1 MTRLAILLPVVIG
14 YLVGASPALAWTWP
28 VDGPVLQHF
37 AIGSDPY
44 AAGQHRG
51 IDIGAPPG
59 AVVAAPA
66 GGVVSFAGTVPS
78 GGPTITIKTQDG
90 HAATLQHLGSFEVSK
105 GTVVAEGQALGTVGP
120 GEGSETPA
128 HIHLGIR
135 VASDPNGYLDP
146 LTLLPRP
153 GAQPQTAEPQPVEGS
168 NDTAAESA
176 PAEGGTSNGDAA
188 ATLPAADGPADP
200 PSVVPAA
207 GSVASD
213 TASLPG
219 EGAAEQQ
226 ATPSAG
232 AVVTLGAGTVAL
244 SGPGGQAPDTAAF
257 PGTEPGAER
266 RRALRIDASSPPR
279 RATEGARTR
288 SLELVVQ
295 ARQRAVGDEPG
306 SRGGSAPVVSS
317 TAVERDRRIGS
328 TDAGLAARTAPGSAG
343 RMPVAALALGA
354 VLVLLVAA
362 VSTLS
367 RRLPPPGGRR
377 ADGCGTPPPESDCSG
392 SSPGAV
398 PRPAPV
404 RSASRNGARG
414 GPRTAPSRVR
424 PYVRERS
431 RPSV

>member
-1 MTRLAILLPVVIG
+1 MTRVTILLPVVIG
-14 YLVGASPALAWTWP
+14 YLVGAPPALAWTWP
-28 VDGPVLQHF
+28 VGGPVLQHF

-78 GGPTITIKTQDG
+78 GGRTITIKTQDG
-90 HAATLQHLGSFEVSK
+90 YAATLQHLGSFEVSK
-105 GTVVAEGQALGTVGP
+105 GMVVAEGQALGTVGP
-120 GEGSETPA
+120 SEGSETPA
-128 HIHLGIR
+128 HVHLGIR

-153 GAQPQTAEPQPVEGS
+153 GAQPQTAEPQLVEES
-168 NDTAAESA
+168 DDTVAESA
-176 PAEGGTSNGDAA
+176 PAAAGTSNGDAA
-188 ATLPAADGPADP
+188 ATLPADGPADP

-207 GSVASD
+207 GSVAAD
-213 TASLPG
+213 TPSLPG

-232 AVVTLGAGTVAL
+232 AVVTLGASTVAL
-244 SGPGGQAPDTAAF
+244 SGPGSQAPDAAAS
-257 PGTEPGAER
+257 PGTKPGAER
-266 RRALRIDASSPPR
+266 PRALRIDASSPPR

-288 SLELVVQ
+288 SSELVVQ

-306 SRGGSAPVVSS
+306 SRRGSAPVVLS
-317 TAVERDRRIGS
+317 TPVERDRRIGS
-328 TDAGLAARTAPGSAG
+328 TDAGLAAPTAPGSVG

-377 ADGCGTPPPESDCSG
+377 AGGCGTPPPEIDCSG
-392 SSPGAV
+392 SSSGAV
-398 PRPAPV
+398 PRPAPA

-424 PYVRERS
+424 PRVRERS